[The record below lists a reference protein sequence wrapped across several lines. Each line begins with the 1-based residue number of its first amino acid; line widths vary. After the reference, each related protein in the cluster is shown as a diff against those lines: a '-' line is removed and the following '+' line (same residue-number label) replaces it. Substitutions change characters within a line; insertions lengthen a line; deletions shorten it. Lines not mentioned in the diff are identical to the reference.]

1 MSFYDRVVLPRLLD
15 FAMRGKEASRYRARV
30 VPAAR
35 GRVLEMGIG
44 SGLNLRFYG
53 GDVTAVVGVDPSPEM
68 LRLARPKAAAAPFP
82 VELVNRAG
90 ETLPFDDAG
99 FDSVVTTWTLCTIG
113 EPLRALVEMR
123 RVLKPDG
130 ELLFVEHGRSPDRGV
145 EAWQDRLNP
154 LWRRIGGGCN
164 LNRRIDELVRA
175 AGFRVAR
182 LETGYAKGP
191 RPMAYIYEGRARRD

>member
-1 MSFYDRVVLPRLLD
+1 MSFYERVILPRVID
-15 FAMRGKEASRYRARV
+15 FSMRGKEASRYRARV

-44 SGLNLRFYG
+44 SGLNLPFYG
-53 GDVTAVVGVDPSPEM
+53 GAVTAVVGVDPSPEM
-68 LRLARPKAAAAPFP
+68 LRLAQTKAAAAPFP
-82 VELVNRAG
+82 VELVNRPG
-90 ETLPFDDAG
+90 ETLPFDDSG

-113 EPLRALVEMR
+113 EPLRALAEMR

-164 LNRRIDELVRA
+164 LNRRIDELVRE

-191 RPMAYIYEGRARRD
+191 RPMAYIYEGRAQRN

>member
-1 MSFYDRVVLPRLLD
+1 MGFYDRVVLPRLLD
-15 FAMRGKEASRYRARV
+15 FSMRSKEASRYRGRV

-82 VELVNRAG
+82 VDFVNQSG

-99 FDSVVTTWTLCTIG
+99 FDSVVATWTLCTIG
-113 EPLRALVEMR
+113 EPLRALGEMR

>member
-113 EPLRALVEMR
+113 EPLRALAEMR

>member
-82 VELVNRAG
+82 VDFVNQSG

-99 FDSVVTTWTLCTIG
+99 FDSVVATWTLCTIG
-113 EPLRALVEMR
+113 EPLRALGEMR

-175 AGFRVAR
+175 AGFRLAR

>member
-82 VELVNRAG
+82 VEFVNRPG
-90 ETLPFDDAG
+90 EALPFDDAG

>member
-113 EPLRALVEMR
+113 EPLRALAEMR

-175 AGFRVAR
+175 AGFRLAR